1 MEVWFQ
7 FTHRVYP
14 GEVFGD
20 PKVPVTEVPG
30 ALIPSLNMND
40 PAEPFRDGSCGLSGV
55 CSGRMLCA
63 LSCNAALFPCME
75 IIAWIWS
82 PIHLQIPGL
91 VLPSQ
96 PTFRLHTTPDC
107 WVICGG
113 SLWHPSQGSF
123 KSEREEEELYNNRH
137 LINVLQAQAHIK
149 CNHSGHI

>member
-75 IIAWIWS
+75 IIAWI
-82 PIHLQIPGL
+82 
-91 VLPSQ
+91 
-96 PTFRLHTTPDC
+96 
-107 WVICGG
+107 
-113 SLWHPSQGSF
+113 
-123 KSEREEEELYNNRH
+123 
-137 LINVLQAQAHIK
+137 
-149 CNHSGHI
+149 